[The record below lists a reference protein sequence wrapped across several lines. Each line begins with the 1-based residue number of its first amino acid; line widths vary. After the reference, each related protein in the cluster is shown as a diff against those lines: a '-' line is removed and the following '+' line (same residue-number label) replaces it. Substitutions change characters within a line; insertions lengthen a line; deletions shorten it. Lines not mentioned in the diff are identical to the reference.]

1 MSRKLIL
8 ILLSLTLTFAF
19 TQVHA
24 DSPSDPR
31 AALEQRVNAYL
42 TAMKINDLATA
53 YGLESGARD
62 STLTADEFHRRAT
75 QANALLLDYA
85 IDEVQIE
92 GDSATVKVKMTH
104 QYPQLHKPYTTERST
119 QWIILDGQWYYKTSV
134 VR

>member
-19 TQVHA
+19 IQVHA

-31 AALEQRVNAYL
+31 AALEQRVNVYL
-42 TAMKINDLATA
+42 TALKINDLATA

-62 STLTADEFHRRAT
+62 GTLTADEFHRRAT
-75 QANALLLDYA
+75 QAKALLLDYA
-85 IDEVQIE
+85 IEEVQVE
-92 GDSATVKVKMTH
+92 GDSGTVKVKMTY
-104 QYPQLHKPYTTERST
+104 QYPQLHKPYTTERSS
-119 QWIILDGQWYYKTSV
+119 QWIILDGQWYYKTPA